1 MLLNLSLE
9 ELQSELKN
17 MGEPAFRAKQIRQWL
32 AKGVPFAG
40 MANLPE
46 SLRGKL
52 KEKFAEG
59 FAKTERVL
67 ASADGTKK
75 YLLAMQDGN
84 TVESVFMPNN
94 YGNSV
99 CLSTQ
104 VGCRMGCVFCES
116 CKNGFIRNL
125 SAGEMLGEYIAMNTD
140 AGQGRNVSN
149 IVLMGMGEPLDNYD
163 NVIRFLRLVHEA
175 DTYNVSYRNISVS
188 TCGIAP
194 KILELA
200 GESLPVTLCI
210 SLHSPFDE
218 RRREILP
225 VARAWSVAEIIA
237 AAKTYFEK
245 TGRRFIIEY
254 ALMDGFNNRPE
265 DAQELKNLLRGSSCH
280 VNLIPLNATTGCA
293 YRAPSKK
300 GVYAFL
306 GLLEREGLSATVRR
320 SLGSDI
326 FGACGQLKN
335 STIGNG

>member
-1 MLLNLSLE
+1 MLLDLKLE
-9 ELQSELKN
+9 ELQNELKG
-17 MGEPAFRAKQIRQWL
+17 MGESAFRAKQIRGWL
-32 AKGVPFAG
+32 AKGVPFEG

-46 SLRGKL
+46 SLRGRL
-52 KEKFAEG
+52 KEKFTEG
-59 FAKTERVL
+59 FAKVERVL
-67 ASADGTKK
+67 TSADGTKK
-75 YLLAMQDGN
+75 YLLSMPDGN

-125 SAGEMLGEYIAMNTD
+125 TPGEILSEYIAMNAD
-140 AGQGRNVSN
+140 AGQGRNVAN
-149 IVLMGMGEPLDNYD
+149 IVLMGMGEPLDNYE
-163 NVIRFLRLVHEA
+163 NVTAFLRLVHEQ

-188 TCGIAP
+188 TCGIVP
-194 KILELA
+194 KIIELA
-200 GESLPVTLCI
+200 GENLPITLCI

-225 VARAWSVAEIIA
+225 AAKAWSVAEIIG

-245 TGRRFIIEY
+245 TGRRVIIEY
-254 ALMDGFNNRPE
+254 ALMDGFNNRRE
-265 DAQELKNLLRGSSCH
+265 DAQELKKLLGGMSCH

-293 YRAPSKK
+293 YTAPLKK
-300 GVYAFL
+300 DIYAFL

-320 SLGSDI
+320 SLGADI
-326 FGACGQLKN
+326 LGACGQLKN